1 MSAFPA
7 SDTERAPPPDPGPP
21 KATLYCPSCGHE
33 SPATGD
39 WLVRDRDGRTVAV
52 CPVCRETIAARG
64 LASDEH

>member
-1 MSAFPA
+1 MSVPA
-7 SDTERAPPPDPGPP
+7 TDTERAPPPDDTPP
-21 KATLYCPSCGHE
+21 KTTLYCSACGHE

-64 LASDEH
+64 LASDER